1 MGHIRIFNVFLDI
14 PVFPTILLIKTPLK
28 REKTVYRF
36 LQGDFYKDVNN
47 YNLLPGGVSIII
59 LTN

>member
-1 MGHIRIFNVFLDI
+1 
-14 PVFPTILLIKTPLK
+14 LLIKTPLK